1 MSDSWDGTFG
11 WKGNNKM
18 DGNAGQIE
26 IANALGRQEEWLKVI
41 ARAVERV
48 AKALERGNEIRIDSN
63 ALPVEVF
70 EAVQADELCPECES
84 TNLNFAKNKCYD
96 CDAADFGADIQRNA

>member
-1 MSDSWDGTFG
+1 MS
-11 WKGNNKM
+11 NNKL
-18 DGNAGQIE
+18 DGNDGQIE
-26 IANALGRQEEWLKVI
+26 IAKALGRQEEWLEEI
-41 ARAVERV
+41 ANAVVRI
-48 AKALERGNEIRIDSN
+48 ANALERGNEIHIDSK

-70 EAVQADELCPECES
+70 EAVQADELCPACES

>member
-1 MSDSWDGTFG
+1 MS
-11 WKGNNKM
+11 NNKM
-18 DGNAGQIE
+18 DGHIGQIE
-26 IANALGRQEEWLKVI
+26 IARALGRQEEWLEEI
-41 ARAVERV
+41 ANAVVRI
-48 AKALERGNEIRIDSN
+48 ANALERGNEIRIDSN

>member
-1 MSDSWDGTFG
+1 MS
-11 WKGNNKM
+11 NNKM
-18 DGNAGQIE
+18 DGNDGQIE
-26 IANALGRQEEWLKVI
+26 IAKALGRQEEWLEEI
-41 ARAVERV
+41 ANAVVRI
-48 AKALERGNEIRIDSN
+48 ANALERGNEIHIDSK

>member
-1 MSDSWDGTFG
+1 MS
-11 WKGNNKM
+11 NNEM
-18 DGNAGQIE
+18 DGHVGQIE
-26 IANALGRQEEWLKVI
+26 IAKAIRGLRDEAERTVFELNRI
-41 ARAVERV
+41 AN
-48 AKALERGNEIRIDSN
+48 ALERGNEIHIDSK

-70 EAVQADELCPECES
+70 EAVQADELCPECDS